1 MSVLRADTAAIAS
14 AAAALGAGACV
25 AFPTETVYGLG
36 AVAFD
41 ARAVA
46 QIFEIKA
53 RPTFDPLIVHVLD
66 AEMLARVVRDVPP
79 LAARLAEKFWPGALT
94 LVLAKRPEI
103 PGIVTAGLETV
114 AVRMPAH
121 PVARALLAA
130 TKMPIAAPSANPFGR
145 LSPTSA
151 EHVRA
156 QLGERVEIVLDGGAT
171 LLGIESTIVAFDPVP
186 TLLRHGAIAREAIE
200 AEIGSLLDATAPTE
214 GSAPQAPGQ
223 LLQHYAPRT
232 PIRVIDRL
240 PPLERR
246 ANAAYLGFQQGA
258 EGYAAQRVLSPEGS
272 ESEAA
277 AHLFEYLHE
286 LDALGLERIDAAR
299 VPQRGLGAAIAD
311 RLARASAR

>member
-1 MSVLRADTAAIAS
+1 MSVQRADAAAIAS
-14 AAAALGAGACV
+14 AAAALQGGACV

-36 AVAFD
+36 AAAFD

-46 QIFEIKA
+46 KIFEIKA

-66 AEMLARVVRDVPP
+66 AAMLARVAAEVPP
-79 LAARLAEKFWPGALT
+79 LAAQLAQRFWPGALT
-94 LVLAKRPEI
+94 LVLAKRAEI
-103 PGIVTAGLETV
+103 PGIVTAGLASV

-130 TKMPIAAPSANPFGR
+130 ANLPIAAPSANPFGR
-145 LSPTSA
+145 LSPTNA

-156 QLGERVEIVLDGGAT
+156 QLGERVEIILDGGAT
-171 LLGIESTIVAFDPVP
+171 PLGIESTIVAFDPVP

-200 AEIGSLLDATAPTE
+200 AEIGPLLDATAPVD
-214 GSAPQAPGQ
+214 GSTPQAPGQ

-232 PIRVIDRL
+232 PIRVIESL
-240 PPLERR
+240 PPRDRR
-246 ANAAYLGFQQGA
+246 VRAAYLGFNEGG
-258 EGYAAQRVLSPEGS
+258 EGYAAQRVLSAVGNDI
-272 ESEAA
+272 EAA

-299 VPQRGLGAAIAD
+299 VPARGLGAAIAD
-311 RLARASAR
+311 RLARASTR

>member
-1 MSVLRADTAAIAS
+1 MSVLRADAAAIAR
-14 AAAALGAGACV
+14 AAAALGAGDCV

-46 QIFEIKA
+46 KIFEIKE

-66 AEMLARVVRDVPP
+66 TAMLDRVARAVPP
-79 LAARLAEKFWPGALT
+79 LAAQLAERFWPGALT
-94 LVLAKRPEI
+94 LVLAKRAEI
-103 PGIVTAGLETV
+103 PGIVTAGLESV

-130 TKMPIAAPSANPFGR
+130 VAAPIAAPSANPFGR

-156 QLGERVEIVLDGGAT
+156 QLGARVEIVLDGGAAP
-171 LLGIESTIVAFDPVP
+171 LGIESTIVAFDPAP

-200 AEIGSLLDATAPTE
+200 AEIGPLLDATAAS
-214 GSAPQAPGQ
+214 GAAPQAPGQ
-223 LLQHYAPRT
+223 LPQHYAPRT
-232 PIRVIDRL
+232 PIRVVDAL
-240 PPLERR
+240 PPR
-246 ANAAYLGFQQGA
+246 AQRARAAYLGYTSGA
-258 EGYAAQRVLSPEGS
+258 EGYAAQRVLSPGGDER
-272 ESEAA
+272 EAA

-286 LDALGLERIDAAR
+286 LDALALERIDAAR
-299 VPQRGLGAAIAD
+299 VPAHGLGAAIAD

>member
-14 AAAALGAGACV
+14 AAAALRAGACV

-46 QIFEIKA
+46 RIFEIKA

-66 AEMLARVVRDVPP
+66 AEMLARVVGDVPP

-130 TKMPIAAPSANPFGR
+130 TKMPIAAPSA
-145 LSPTSA
+145 A
-151 EHVRA
+151 
-156 QLGERVEIVLDGGAT
+156 
-171 LLGIESTIVAFDPVP
+171 
-186 TLLRHGAIAREAIE
+186 
-200 AEIGSLLDATAPTE
+200 
-214 GSAPQAPGQ
+214 
-223 LLQHYAPRT
+223 
-232 PIRVIDRL
+232 
-240 PPLERR
+240 
-246 ANAAYLGFQQGA
+246 
-258 EGYAAQRVLSPEGS
+258 
-272 ESEAA
+272 
-277 AHLFEYLHE
+277 
-286 LDALGLERIDAAR
+286 
-299 VPQRGLGAAIAD
+299 
-311 RLARASAR
+311 

>member
-1 MSVLRADTAAIAS
+1 MSVLRADTVAIAS

-46 QIFEIKA
+46 RIFEIKA

-66 AEMLARVVRDVPP
+66 MEMLARVARDVPP
-79 LAARLAEKFWPGALT
+79 LAARLAQRFWPGALT

-103 PGIVTAGLETV
+103 PGIVTSGLESV
-114 AVRMPAH
+114 AARMPAH

-130 TKMPIAAPSANPFGR
+130 VGQPIAAPSANSFGR

-156 QLGERVEIVLDGGAT
+156 QLGELVEIILDGGAT
-171 LLGIESTIVAFDPVP
+171 PLGIESTIVAFDPVP

-200 AEIGSLLDATAPTE
+200 AEIGPLLDATAPVD
-214 GSAPQAPGQ
+214 GSTPQAPGQ
-223 LLQHYAPRT
+223 LLQHYAPQT
-232 PIRVIDRL
+232 PIRVIESL
-240 PPLERR
+240 PPRDRR
-246 ANAAYLGFQQGA
+246 ADAAYLGFHEGA
-258 EGYAAQRVLSPEGS
+258 EGYAAQRVLSPAGNDA
-272 ESEAA
+272 EAA
-277 AHLFEYLHE
+277 AHFFEYLHE

-299 VPQRGLGAAIAD
+299 VPNRGLGAAIAD
-311 RLARASAR
+311 RLARASVR